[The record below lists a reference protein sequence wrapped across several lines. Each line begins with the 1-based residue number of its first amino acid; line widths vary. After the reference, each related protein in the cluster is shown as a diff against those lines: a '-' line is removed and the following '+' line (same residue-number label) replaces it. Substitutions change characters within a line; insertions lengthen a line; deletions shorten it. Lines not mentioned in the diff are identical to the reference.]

1 MTDKTS
7 STANH
12 GMTAQH
18 AAILESLR
26 TYASVDNELTHHLAK
41 WLGVHSA
48 DAGALAEILNAEA
61 KQTPLSP
68 ARLAK
73 RISLSSGA
81 TTALLNRLENAGYLV
96 RSREHA
102 DRRVVTLRS
111 VGAVTEPANAFFLPL
126 ARRLDAMMSNY
137 PPELLA
143 KFEEFLNDINTTMTD
158 VVGNLDELVGPGP
171 TPGSP

>member
-1 MTDKTS
+1 
-7 STANH
+7 
-12 GMTAQH
+12 MTAQH

-26 TYASVDNELTHHLAK
+26 TYASIDNEITHHLAK

-61 KQTPLSP
+61 KGTPLSP

-81 TTALLNRLENAGYLV
+81 TTALLNRLETAGYLV

-111 VGAVTEPANAFFLPL
+111 VAAVTEPANDFFLPL
-126 ARRLDAMMSNY
+126 ARRLDAMMTTYSAAQLAQF
-137 PPELLA
+137 EQLLD
-143 KFEEFLNDINTTMTD
+143 DINATMTD
-158 VVGNLDELVGPGP
+158 VVRDIDDLVGPAP
-171 TPGSP
+171 TPGSS